1 MNTSINGLLSGVP
14 NIKKCVCGTGDA
26 LVKANLKIENL
37 EKKIKLLTEEN
48 KVLTLM
54 KSLNILRCIDIKI
67 FSS

>member
-1 MNTSINGLLSGVP
+1 MNTSINGLLSGAP
-14 NIKKCVCGTGDA
+14 NTKKCTCGTVDA

-54 KSLNILRCIDIKI
+54 KSLNILITLHRY
-67 FSS
+67 